1 MTRTQEEISVTHTTS
16 KLVDFVSEWANE
28 FYKAK
33 KIEGVSGATQ
43 IFYKQQLGHFLDYC
57 DAQVIERLDQ
67 LNTNV
72 LRDYLVW
79 LEENGHNPGGVHAA
93 YRVLKTFLRWY
104 EAEAEPDNWK
114 NPITKIKAPKLAE
127 DPLEP
132 VEVADVFK
140 MADVCD
146 RSFLGWRDKA
156 ILLFLLDT
164 GLRAGELLRLNQDD
178 INLVTGVVLVKVG
191 KGRKPRSVFIGAAT
205 RKVLRMYLKMRA
217 DTLPVLWVTE
227 DQAGRL
233 RYGALRVLVSR
244 RSKAAGVDRPALHD
258 FRRAF
263 ALNMLRNG
271 VDIISLS
278 RLMGHT
284 STKVLARYLHLVN
297 DDLRESHAKGS
308 PVDNL
313 VSDHMQKVKR
323 RKGEQPD

>member
-132 VEVADVFK
+132 VEVADVLK
-140 MADVCD
+140 MAEVCD
-146 RSFLGWRDKA
+146 KSFLGLRDRA
-156 ILLFLLDT
+156 MLLFLLDT
-164 GLRAGELLRLNQDD
+164 GVRAGELARMDQDD
-178 INLVTGVVLVKVG
+178 INLVTGAVLVRVG
-191 KGRKPRSVFIGAAT
+191 KGRKSRTVFVGSDS
-205 RKVLRMYLKMRA
+205 RKAIRAYLKVRA
-217 DTLPVLWVTE
+217 DSLPALWVTE
-227 DQAGRL
+227 DQSDRL
-233 RYGALRVLVSR
+233 KYGGLRVMIEK

-263 ALNMLRNG
+263 ALAMLRNG
-271 VDIISLS
+271 VDIISLA

-297 DDLRESHAKGS
+297 DDLQESHVKGS
-308 PVDNL
+308 PVD
-313 VSDHMQKVKR
+313 HG
-323 RKGEQPD
+323 RKGKR